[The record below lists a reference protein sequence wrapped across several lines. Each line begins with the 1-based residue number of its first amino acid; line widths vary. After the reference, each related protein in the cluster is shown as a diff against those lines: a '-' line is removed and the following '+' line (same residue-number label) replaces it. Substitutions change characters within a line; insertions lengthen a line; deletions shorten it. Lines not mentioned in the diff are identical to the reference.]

1 MMIMTAINN
10 GDDDFDD
17 FKNYHLH
24 GERLALA
31 LLSKEEP
38 VMITLHAKHV
48 NTHKIHRNIISL
60 KIF

>member
-1 MMIMTAINN
+1 MMIMTAINY

-17 FKNYHLH
+17 FNHYHLH

-48 NTHKIHRNIISL
+48 NTHKIHQNIICI
-60 KIF
+60 KKC